1 MNYNEAPNT
10 EKPQKFSHISF
21 ELMIHNGGTH
31 RRNESEFLD
40 SCNNFTFG
48 LFDPGNRLGL
58 KKGNVCIINDFK
70 T

>member
-1 MNYNEAPNT
+1 MVG
-10 EKPQKFSHISF
+10 HID
-21 ELMIHNGGTH
+21 